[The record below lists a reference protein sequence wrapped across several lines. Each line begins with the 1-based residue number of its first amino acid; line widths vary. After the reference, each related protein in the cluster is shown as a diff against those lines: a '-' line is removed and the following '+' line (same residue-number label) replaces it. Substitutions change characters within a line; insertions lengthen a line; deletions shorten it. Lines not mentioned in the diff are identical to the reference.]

1 MPSAACGGQLQ
12 DKAPLLG
19 DANHGDG
26 GRNAGDESMADGQPL
41 IDQVFEPDAPRSE
54 ERGDLGCA
62 LVTPDL
68 LIVAEG
74 EIDGP
79 AWPESLGQKRLHGL
93 ENPEPG
99 DLVVHGAP
107 APDVAVSDAPGKG
120 RVSPAVLGPGLD
132 RHHVEVAHEENRLLL
147 TVGAFPGIE
156 EAVVV
161 DHFSLQCA
169 MHVWEGHLEKIS
181 EVEESLRVELPR
193 ILMRDGLEAEGFR

>member
-26 GRNAGDESMADGQPL
+26 GRNAGDESMPDGQPL
-41 IDQVFEPDAPRSE
+41 IDQVFEPDAPRAE
-54 ERGDLGCA
+54 ERGDLGRA

-79 AWPESLGQKRLHGL
+79 ARPEALGQEQLRGL
-93 ENPEPG
+93 QDPEYR

-107 APDVAVSDAPGKG
+107 APDVAVGDAP
-120 RVSPAVLGPGLD
+120 
-132 RHHVEVAHEENRLLL
+132 
-147 TVGAFPGIE
+147 
-156 EAVVV
+156 
-161 DHFSLQCA
+161 
-169 MHVWEGHLEKIS
+169 
-181 EVEESLRVELPR
+181 
-193 ILMRDGLEAEGFR
+193 